1 MAGHWQLRLSAALYG
16 ALLWSTAGVTLRTQ
30 VLRLSSVDRCGAAA
44 AAAYRRRQAD
54 SAARQAVGP
63 GGHGGP
69 GSPGLLRLSI
79 WHLGAQAIEV
89 LVILLAVLWMYL
101 EI

>member
-1 MAGHWQLRLSAALYG
+1 MISKKLSLAGHWQLRLSAALYG

-44 AAAYRRRQAD
+44 AAA